1 MTRPVDQAKADKERR
16 RDLQVGRQQ
25 LTALMEVNI
34 ERQALKG
41 EVTGDWSGGGLFD
54 GVSTAV
60 QYGGRFK

>member
-1 MTRPVDQAKADKERR
+1 MTPINQAKADQERR
-16 RDLQVGRQQ
+16 RDLQVGYQQ
-25 LTALMEVNI
+25 LIGLMETNI

-60 QYGGRFK
+60 QYGGRFR